1 MFTSSS
7 FLRVLHLSRTSRTSL
22 AITDTFLLVV
32 MYCRLPP
39 LVSPATVHPSA
50 AAQYTLTVAQHRGT
64 RAHTP
69 THATTGDNTDDVVAA
84 VAVEEPP
91 EDPQKSRVYVCVCVR
106 KRYVREY
113 QLGGGGETRSQPASS
128 RVRERTGGVSG
139 VVRA

>member
-1 MFTSSS
+1 
-7 FLRVLHLSRTSRTSL
+7 
-22 AITDTFLLVV
+22 

-39 LVSPATVHPSA
+39 LVCPASVHPSA
-50 AAQYTLTVAQHRGT
+50 TAQYTLTVVQHRGT

-69 THATTGDNTDDVVAA
+69 TQATTGDNTDDALVVAA
-84 VAVEEPP
+84 VEGPP

-106 KRYVREY
+106 ERCVRKY